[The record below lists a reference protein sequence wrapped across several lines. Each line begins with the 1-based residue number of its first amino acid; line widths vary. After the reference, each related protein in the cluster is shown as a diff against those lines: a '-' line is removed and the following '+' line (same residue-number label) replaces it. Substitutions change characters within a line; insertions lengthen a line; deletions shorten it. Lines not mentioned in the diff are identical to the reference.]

1 MKKSPSKHSQIHL
14 YADDTILYPVGP
26 SPQSTAF
33 SFKFSLT
40 PLEESLHSLHPCL
53 NIRKT
58 KCILFSWR
66 PDVAPSPMITGFD
79 GTVSEHVYVF
89 KYLCLSSP
97 PSVTSKPISK
107 LEQPSSSPFTHE
119 IRHTLGKIAV
129 LPILDC
135 RDIIF

>member
-1 MKKSPSKHSQIHL
+1 MWVSVEDKNSESTESGMSLKPKGEAKISIGLFLMKQSPSKHSQIRL

-66 PDVAPSPMITGFD
+66 PDVAPSPMITGSD
-79 GTVSEHVYVF
+79 GTVLEHV
-89 KYLCLSSP
+89 CL
-97 PSVTSKPISK
+97 
-107 LEQPSSSPFTHE
+107 
-119 IRHTLGKIAV
+119 
-129 LPILDC
+129 
-135 RDIIF
+135 